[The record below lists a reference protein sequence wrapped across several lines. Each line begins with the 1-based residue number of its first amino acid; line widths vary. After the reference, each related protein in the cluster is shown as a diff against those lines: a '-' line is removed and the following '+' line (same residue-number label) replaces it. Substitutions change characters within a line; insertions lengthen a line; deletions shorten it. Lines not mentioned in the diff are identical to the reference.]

1 MEVVSNKLALP
12 VMLLMGK
19 SESVIPITDKDLTMS
34 RFQKA
39 SHVLWC
45 CQYHIVWTP
54 KYRFRILRNN
64 VGKEVYKQIRISSE
78 QLGIEVV
85 ELNVQIDHVHLL
97 VKVPPR
103 LSISHVIG
111 HLKGKTALRLFSK
124 FPYLRKNKLWGES
137 FLGKRLLCRHRR
149 YKRRNDKKVREVSGK
164 T

>member
-1 MEVVSNKLALP
+1 
-12 VMLLMGK
+12 MLLMGK
-19 SESVIPITDKDLTMS
+19 SESVIPITDKGLTMS
-34 RFQKA
+34 RLQKA

-78 QLGIEVV
+78 QPGIEVV

-103 LSISHVIG
+103 LSISHMIG

-124 FPYLRKNKLWGES
+124 FPYLRKSKLWGNHFWARGYCVDTVGINEEMI
-137 FLGKRLLCRHRR
+137 RR
-149 YKRRNDKKVREVSGK
+149 YVKYQEKHEVEGSQLPLK
-164 T
+164 EV

>member
-1 MEVVSNKLALP
+1 
-12 VMLLMGK
+12 
-19 SESVIPITDKDLTMS
+19 MS

-78 QLGIEVV
+78 QPGIEVV
-85 ELNVQIDHVHLL
+85 DLNVQIDHVHLL

-103 LSISHVIG
+103 LSISHMIG

-124 FPYLRKNKLWGES
+124 FPYLRKSKLWGNHFWARGYCVDTVGINEEMIR
-137 FLGKRLLCRHRR
+137 KYVKYQEKH
-149 YKRRNDKKVREVSGK
+149 EVEDSQLPLK
-164 T
+164 EV

>member
-1 MEVVSNKLALP
+1 
-12 VMLLMGK
+12 
-19 SESVIPITDKDLTMS
+19 MS

-97 VKVPPR
+97 VKVPSR

-124 FPYLRKNKLWGES
+124 FPYLRKNKLWGNHFWARGYCVDTVGINEEMIRKYVKYQEKHEVEES
-137 FLGKRLLCRHRR
+137 QLPLK
-149 YKRRNDKKVREVSGK
+149 EV
-164 T
+164 